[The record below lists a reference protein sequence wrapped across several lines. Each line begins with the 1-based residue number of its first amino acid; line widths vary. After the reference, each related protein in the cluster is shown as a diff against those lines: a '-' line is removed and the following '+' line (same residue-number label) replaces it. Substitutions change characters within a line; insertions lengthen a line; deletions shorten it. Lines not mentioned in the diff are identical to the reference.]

1 MFPGIRSRRHSRP
14 DESTPHRAATTR
26 GTLAP
31 CSPWQGTGS
40 SRRAEVHSH
49 NVLRP
54 HGSRPP
60 TRGWSYDTFHPPRYA
75 LPNPRGHLR
84 PGALSPRREY
94 VSSCSHD
101 QRHSRP
107 DESTPHRAA
116 TTRGNGP
123 IAARPTGDSSPL
135 APSATRPT
143 AQSEK
148 RTTLI
153 FYLYLYS
160 AFVRIPCISLL
171 FPLHVFCY
179 SGRERVSSC
188 SHDQRHSR
196 PDESTPHRAATTSGT
211 LAPTRVRRIV
221 QPRPGALSPLAG
233 RGRGREV
240 RAVRKSVPTMSS
252 ARPPTRGWSY
262 DTFHPR
268 ATHFRILAG
277 TYARH
282 CGVSVPSHG
291 PHALRL

>member
-107 DESTPHRAA
+107 DEST
-116 TTRGNGP
+116 
-123 IAARPTGDSSPL
+123 S
-135 APSATRPT
+135 
-143 AQSEK
+143 
-148 RTTLI
+148 
-153 FYLYLYS
+153 
-160 AFVRIPCISLL
+160 
-171 FPLHVFCY
+171 
-179 SGRERVSSC
+179 
-188 SHDQRHSR
+188 
-196 PDESTPHRAATTSGT
+196 HRAATTSGT
-211 LAPTRVRRIV
+211 LAPTRVRPIV
-221 QPRPGALSPLAG
+221 QPRPEAMG
-233 RGRGREV
+233 RSRPGRRGIPHRL
-240 RAVRKSVPTMSS
+240 RR
-252 ARPPTRGWSY
+252 ARPGRPHNPKRG
-262 DTFHPR
+262 P
-268 ATHFRILAG
+268 
-277 TYARH
+277 
-282 CGVSVPSHG
+282 P
-291 PHALRL
+291 